1 MSLAG
6 SAVLG
11 DPGGARANQGESA
24 PRISAV
30 EILLDDLLD
39 HRPEEPVLQFKAAI
53 VLRQEALKM
62 MGKHPVE
69 NRPLR
74 MPRTIDSR
82 HGGINVSRIGPRS
95 SGEPDLL

>member
-11 DPGGARANQGESA
+11 DPGGARANQGESE

-39 HRPEEPVLQFKAAI
+39 HRLEEPYSSSKRLSYSARK
-53 VLRQEALKM
+53 
-62 MGKHPVE
+62 
-69 NRPLR
+69 RPK
-74 MPRTIDSR
+74 
-82 HGGINVSRIGPRS
+82 
-95 SGEPDLL
+95 